1 MNKSVLFALCA
12 FIRVSIRADIYLYI
26 DKMGDQHFS
35 EHQENT
41 KYKLLLRSESNHVT
55 GSFKNWKE
63 KSYRYVSIPQKHH
76 LQNKYH
82 PLIMIAAQNHQ
93 LEPAFIHAV
102 ITAES
107 AYNHKAVSS
116 AGAQGLM
123 QLIPATA
130 DRFGV
135 KNSYD
140 PKQNIRGGVKYLRF
154 LHDYFNGDLKKMIAG
169 YNAGEGAVTRYKGI
183 PPYKETIQYVKNVL
197 LTYDKLR
204 APSLA
209 SAKLAKKRLAQAK
222 RDRLAKASLADKIR
236 KQTARPTNKTKKVRH
251 VYQPPRLGL
260 KPGRGGWQYNRARA
274 LHLYKK

>member
-123 QLIPATA
+123 QLMPMTA
-130 DRFGV
+130 KRFGV
-135 KNSYD
+135 RDSFD
-140 PKQNIRGGVKYLRF
+140 PHQNINAGSLY
-154 LHDYFNGDLKKMIAG
+154 LKKLLAEFQSKEFALAA
-169 YNAGEGAVTRYKGI
+169 YNAGEGTVRKYNNQI
-183 PPYKETIQYVKNVL
+183 PPYPETQRYVKKVMKFYAHYKINM
-197 LTYDKLR
+197 
-204 APSLA
+204 A
-209 SAKLAKKRLAQAK
+209 SV
-222 RDRLAKASLADKIR
+222 S
-236 KQTARPTNKTKKVRH
+236 
-251 VYQPPRLGL
+251 Y
-260 KPGRGGWQYNRARA
+260 
-274 LHLYKK
+274 